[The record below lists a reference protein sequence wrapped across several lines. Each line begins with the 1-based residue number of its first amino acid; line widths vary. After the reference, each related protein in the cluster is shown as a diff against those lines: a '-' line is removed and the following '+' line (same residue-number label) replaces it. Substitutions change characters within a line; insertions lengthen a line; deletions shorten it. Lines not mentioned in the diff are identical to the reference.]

1 MFEIFKAIVL
11 GFVQGATEFIPV
23 SSSGHLV
30 LVPWL
35 LGWTPSSLLFDTVL
49 HWGTLLAIL
58 IVFWSDF
65 WGMAVAA
72 LQSLARRSLADPR
85 ARLAWAIVLGSVPAA
100 IGGLFFE
107 DFLEGLFASPRA
119 AGFFL
124 LVTAALLAG
133 SEWLTARQQSRQLAG
148 DAPID
153 SLETPSLDRL
163 TFADAGVIGLAQALA
178 LAPGVSRSG
187 STIAAGL
194 VRGLRRDDAARF
206 SFLLGTPAFFGAGLL
221 QLTEALSINA
231 SEVVAQTPALVVG
244 FLVSAITGFAAI
256 RFLLRYLR
264 NHNLYI
270 FAAYCLVAGLLAV
283 GLTLIP

>member
-133 SEWLTARQQSRQLAG
+133 SEWLTARQRGRQVKGGAVFYLQREG
-148 DAPID
+148 
-153 SLETPSLDRL
+153 LDRL